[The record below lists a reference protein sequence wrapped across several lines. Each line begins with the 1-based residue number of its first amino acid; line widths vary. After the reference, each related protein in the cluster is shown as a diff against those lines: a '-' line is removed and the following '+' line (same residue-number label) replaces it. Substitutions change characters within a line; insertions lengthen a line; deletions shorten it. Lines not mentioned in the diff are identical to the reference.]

1 MTDFP
6 RRSGGFRVPGAVVTA
21 LALAVAVGLAALAGQ
36 NTSAIAFAA
45 GVTLL
50 GLIGSWLAAR
60 WPTTTPAARVTSGLA
75 TVALRILPA
84 LVALGWLQAGG
95 TPLRDEGAGELLVM
109 FYLTALAVE
118 ITRTIMASSRRRP
131 EPGAASRI

>member
-1 MTDFP
+1 MTDFV
-6 RRSGGFRVPGAVVTA
+6 RRRGGFRLPGAAVT
-21 LALAVAVGLAALAGQ
+21 VAVLATEAGAAWAFGRDPA
-36 NTSAIAFAA
+36 AITFAA

-50 GLIGSWLAAR
+50 GLVGGWVAAN
-60 WPTTTPAARVTSGLA
+60 WPANTPWARVTSGLA

-95 TPLRDEGAGELLVM
+95 GTLRDAGAGGLLVL

-118 ITRTIMASSRRRP
+118 ITRTIMAASRHRQ